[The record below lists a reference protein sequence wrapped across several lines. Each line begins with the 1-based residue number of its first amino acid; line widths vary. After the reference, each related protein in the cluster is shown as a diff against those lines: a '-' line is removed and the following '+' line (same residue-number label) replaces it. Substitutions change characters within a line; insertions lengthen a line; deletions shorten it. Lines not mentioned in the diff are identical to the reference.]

1 MLVGGVEVAWYGS
14 AHRVVMAL
22 GTFVWLYHFNLF
34 PSLVRAREAG
44 GDALGDLLE
53 RSFRVAAW
61 AGVAG
66 GLAATLYAG
75 PICRAAYGADF
86 ADAALPFAVIA
97 WAMPVTLASGH
108 ARFSLLAAGLQRYE
122 LRAQI
127 ASALLTLGLG
137 LLLVPLY
144 GARGAACG
152 MLAGSIV
159 AWLVAQHFATRHVGP
174 VPFLGALLRPA
185 LAAAAAAAVWA
196 LLSPVSAWAAGGVAL
211 AVYLLGAL
219 LLEPALLRDLRA
231 LRAEA
236 AAGAGAGAS
245 GGAHP

>member
-1 MLVGGVEVAWYGS
+1 
-14 AHRVVMAL
+14 
-22 GTFVWLYHFNLF
+22 
-34 PSLVRAREAG
+34 
-44 GDALGDLLE
+44 
-53 RSFRVAAW
+53 
-61 AGVAG
+61 
-66 GLAATLYAG
+66 
-75 PICRAAYGADF
+75 
-86 ADAALPFAVIA
+86 
-97 WAMPVTLASGH
+97 MPVALASGH

-137 LLLVPLY
+137 LALVPQY

-152 MLAGSIV
+152 MLAGSV
-159 AWLVAQHFATRHVGP
+159 LAWLVAHYFASRLVGP

-185 LAAAAAAAVWA
+185 LAAAAAAAVWGVLA
-196 LLSPVSAWAAGGVAL
+196 PTSAWAAGGVAL
-211 AVYLLGAL
+211 AVYLLAAL

-245 GGAHP
+245 GGALP